1 VLPYEWKTKIPQGLD
16 CRKKFMKSKPSETYQ
31 NRIAQFEQSEKLKR
45 DTEALHKQAG
55 VMKTVAQA
63 LNSNNPYLRAR
74 IEVLGKYSAW
84 RRNELAEMERVGNIN
99 NKHYAEFCHD
109 VAVLGDQYMP
119 I

>member
-1 VLPYEWKTKIPQGLD
+1 
-16 CRKKFMKSKPSETYQ
+16 MKQKPFESYQ
-31 NRIAQFEQSEKLKR
+31 SRIAKFEESERLKQ
-45 DTEALHKQAG
+45 DVEALHKQAG
-55 VMKTVAQA
+55 VKKTVAKA

-74 IEVLGKYSAW
+74 IEVLEKYSAW
-84 RRNELAEMERVGNIN
+84 RRNEIAEMERVGNIN